1 MTSMFSHTVKDK
13 KTNGVFCGDVVTNDQ
28 VFFVFHFV
36 LKKMKMMMA
45 LIFPTSSNSE
55 SLQTHYSKTSPTE

>member
-13 KTNGVFCGDVVTNDQ
+13 KTNGVFCGVVTNDQ
-28 VFFVFHFV
+28 IFFRVP
-36 LKKMKMMMA
+36 LRIEETKMMMA